1 MPGCRTA
8 SRGAKEIKMKRDT
21 TMALL
26 SLLILVGCVPAYA
39 ANKEMI
45 QLQEQVKLLG
55 NQMASMQQSFDGKLA
70 ALQANAEQTADNVK
84 QISTW
89 AQHVDATLK
98 QQTADSDTCADQISG
113 NSKALREQLE
123 ELRSRLDRI
132 VKQLH
137 DMNTQTA
144 ANSTTSPPAAGA
156 SSSTGNA
163 QQPPDTSQH

>member
-1 MPGCRTA
+1 
-8 SRGAKEIKMKRDT
+8 MKRDT
-21 TMALL
+21 RMAVLALL
-26 SLLILVGCVPAYA
+26 MLVGCIPAYA
-39 ANKEMI
+39 ASKEMI

-70 ALQANAEQTADNVK
+70 ALQANTEQTTDNVK

-89 AQHVDATLK
+89 VQHVDATLK

-137 DMNTQTA
+137 DMNTAPAT
-144 ANSTTSPPAAGA
+144 NSTAPAAAGA
-156 SSSTGNA
+156 SSSTGST
-163 QQPPDTSQH
+163 QQPPDASQR

>member
-1 MPGCRTA
+1 
-8 SRGAKEIKMKRDT
+8 MKRNA
-21 TMALL
+21 TMAVLVLL
-26 SLLILVGCVPAYA
+26 MLAWGIPVHG

-55 NQMASMQQSFDGKLA
+55 NQMTNMQQSFDGKLA

-123 ELRSRLDRI
+123 ELRSRLDKI
-132 VKQLH
+132 AKQLH
-137 DMNTQTA
+137 DMNTPPAT
-144 ANSTTSPPAAGA
+144 NGTTSPPASGA
-156 SSSTGNA
+156 SSSMGNA
-163 QQPPDTSQH
+163 QQPPDTSQR

>member
-1 MPGCRTA
+1 MPGCRA
-8 SRGAKEIKMKRDT
+8 VSMGAKEIKMKRDT

-26 SLLILVGCVPAYA
+26 SLLIWVGGVPAYA

-55 NQMASMQQSFDGKLA
+55 NQMTSMQQSFDGKLA

-123 ELRSRLDRI
+123 ELRSRLDKI

-137 DMNTQTA
+137 DINTQPAT
-144 ANSTTSPPAAGA
+144 NSTTSPPAAGPSA
-156 SSSTGNA
+156 STGNA
-163 QQPPDTSQH
+163 QQPPDTSQR

>member
-1 MPGCRTA
+1 
-8 SRGAKEIKMKRDT
+8 MKRNT
-21 TMALL
+21 TMTALVLLML
-26 SLLILVGCVPAYA
+26 SWGIPAYG

-45 QLQEQVKLLG
+45 QLEEQVKLLG
-55 NQMASMQQSFDGKLA
+55 NQMTNMQQSFDGKLA
-70 ALQANAEQTADNVK
+70 ALQANAEQTADSVK

-123 ELRSRLDRI
+123 ELRSRLDKI

-137 DMNTQTA
+137 DMNTAPAT
-144 ANSTTSPPAAGA
+144 NSTTSPSAAGA
-156 SSSTGNA
+156 SSPAGNP
-163 QQPPDTSQH
+163 QQPSDASQH

>member
-1 MPGCRTA
+1 
-8 SRGAKEIKMKRDT
+8 MKRNM
-21 TMALL
+21 TMGVLVLL
-26 SLLILVGCVPAYA
+26 MLACGIPAYG

-55 NQMASMQQSFDGKLA
+55 TQMTRMQQSFDEKLA

-84 QISTW
+84 QISAW

-113 NSKALREQLE
+113 NSKVLREQLE

-132 VKQLH
+132 AKQLH
-137 DMNTQTA
+137 DMSTTPA
-144 ANSTTSPPAAGA
+144 TNSTTSPPTAGA
-156 SSSTGNA
+156 SSMGSAT
-163 QQPPDTSQH
+163 QPSDTAPR

>member
-1 MPGCRTA
+1 
-8 SRGAKEIKMKRDT
+8 MKRNA
-21 TMALL
+21 TMAVLVLL
-26 SLLILVGCVPAYA
+26 MLAWGIPVHG

-55 NQMASMQQSFDGKLA
+55 NQMTNMQQSFDGKLA

-123 ELRSRLDRI
+123 ELRSRLDKI

-137 DMNTQTA
+137 DMNTAPAT
-144 ANSTTSPPAAGA
+144 NSTTSPPGAGA
-156 SSSTGNA
+156 SSSTGST
-163 QQPPDTSQH
+163 QQPPDTPQR

>member
-1 MPGCRTA
+1 
-8 SRGAKEIKMKRDT
+8 MKRNA
-21 TMALL
+21 TMAVLVLL
-26 SLLILVGCVPAYA
+26 MLAWGIPVHG

-55 NQMASMQQSFDGKLA
+55 NQMTNMQQSFDGKLA

-113 NSKALREQLE
+113 NSKVLREQLE
-123 ELRSRLDRI
+123 ELRSRLDKI

-137 DMNTQTA
+137 DMNTAPAT
-144 ANSTTSPPAAGA
+144 NSTTSPPAAGA
-156 SSSTGNA
+156 SSSTGST
-163 QQPPDTSQH
+163 QQPADTSQR